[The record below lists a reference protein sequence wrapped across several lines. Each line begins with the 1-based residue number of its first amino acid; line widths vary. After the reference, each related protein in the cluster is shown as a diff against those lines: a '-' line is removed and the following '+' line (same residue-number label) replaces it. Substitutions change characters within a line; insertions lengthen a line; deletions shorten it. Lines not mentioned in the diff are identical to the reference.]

1 MNTFYFSDEFISMLV
16 RFVILMVFSV
26 FIIHFLYFRKSK
38 RRDFYFTFLLT
49 SVAIFFLVYFMIF
62 CLEDMKGKTSIGIG
76 IGLFGIFSIMRYRTD
91 AMPVREMTYL
101 FTIITMSVVNA
112 VGTAV
117 TLSELLLADILI
129 VAVLWIAESHLK
141 MTPCKSIMYDRI
153 ELVRPDRFDEL
164 KEDLE
169 KRLGLKIIRVDVGGM
184 DLLRDMA
191 VLKVYYE
198 KPTEETTVDDSID
211 SKIKLK
217 MSDLSDSKQ

>member
-16 RFVILMVFSV
+16 RFVILIVFSV

-38 RRDFYFTFLLT
+38 RRDFFFTFLLT

-211 SKIKLK
+211 SKVKLK
-217 MSDLSDSKQ
+217 MSELSDSKQ

>member
-1 MNTFYFSDEFISMLV
+1 
-16 RFVILMVFSV
+16 
-26 FIIHFLYFRKSK
+26 
-38 RRDFYFTFLLT
+38 
-49 SVAIFFLVYFMIF
+49 
-62 CLEDMKGKTSIGIG
+62 
-76 IGLFGIFSIMRYRTD
+76 
-91 AMPVREMTYL
+91 
-101 FTIITMSVVNA
+101 

-211 SKIKLK
+211 SKVKLK
-217 MSDLSDSKQ
+217 MSELSDSKQ